1 MERAEVKEI
10 ADYLKDLEEG
20 LYEWDYRGITTLGDL
35 TELYR
40 IIQALMDA
48 TSETKDQDLKVLLA
62 FLEWKARKCKIC
74 IERRLA
80 VRN

>member
-1 MERAEVKEI
+1 MQKAEIKQI

-20 LYEWDYRGITTLGDL
+20 LVEWDYRGITTQGHL

-40 IIQALMDA
+40 IIKRLMDA
-48 TSETKDQDLKVLLA
+48 TFEADQELKPLLA
-62 FLEWKARKCKIC
+62 TLEYKARKCKQC
-74 IERRLA
+74 IEARTG

>member
-1 MERAEVKEI
+1 MKRAEIKHI

-20 LYEWDYRGITTLGDL
+20 LVEWDYRCLPTLGHL
-35 TELYR
+35 TELYK
-40 IIQALMDA
+40 IIKALMDA
-48 TSETKDQDLKVLLA
+48 AFKTQRPVIKVLLA
-62 FLEWKARKCKIC
+62 SLEYKARWCREC

>member
-1 MERAEVKEI
+1 MEKAEIERI

-20 LYEWDYRGITTLGDL
+20 LVEWDYCGLPTLGHL

-40 IIQALMDA
+40 VIKRLMDA
-48 TSETKDQDLKVLLA
+48 TFKTKDQELKPLLA
-62 FLEWKARKCKIC
+62 TLEYKARRCKEC

-80 VRN
+80 VWN